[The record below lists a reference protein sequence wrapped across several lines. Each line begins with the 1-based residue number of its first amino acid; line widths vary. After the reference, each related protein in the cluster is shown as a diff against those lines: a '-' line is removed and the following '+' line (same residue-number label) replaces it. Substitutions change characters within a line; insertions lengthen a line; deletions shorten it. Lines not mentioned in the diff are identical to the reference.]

1 MIGSRAHRGST
12 RSWRPGIAAAFI
24 GGAGRWLASR
34 NRASASIWIA
44 AAALPILPGRLL
56 VEGLLE
62 APSGGGSVELITAL
76 LVGLAIGIGAALG
89 DVVVATA
96 RRFNRSVV
104 QPVVI
109 APAIGLVE
117 GGLSWVAQ
125 GGHVS
130 KRPDPRPRD
139 GVDGPAG

>member
-1 MIGSRAHRGST
+1 M
-12 RSWRPGIAAAFI
+12 AAAFI

-56 VEGLLE
+56 VEGLLQ
-62 APSGGGSVELITAL
+62 APEGGGSVELLTAL
-76 LVGLAIGIGAALG
+76 LVGFAIGIGAALG
-89 DVVVATA
+89 DVVVATL
-96 RRFNRSVV
+96 RRFSRSVV

-117 GGLSWVAQ
+117 GGLTWVAQ
-125 GGHVS
+125 GGHAT
-130 KRPDPRPRD
+130 KRQPSAPGESADD
-139 GVDGPAG
+139 PAG

>member
-1 MIGSRAHRGST
+1 TRFVLSIALVGAAGLVIDRVSRASGIDPILAT
-12 RSWRPGIAAAFI
+12 GIAAAFI
-24 GGAGRWLASR
+24 GGAGRGLRSR
-34 NRASASIWIA
+34 HRSSASIWIA

-56 VEGLLE
+56 VQGLLE

-89 DVVVATA
+89 DVVVATV

-117 GGLSWVAQ
+117 GGL
-125 GGHVS
+125 
-130 KRPDPRPRD
+130 
-139 GVDGPAG
+139 